1 MALSV
6 HDNLL
11 LSYEVRCDVRTILLR
26 TEHRVKNEPTE
37 FVNVIFK
44 GVQGY
49 RFENDAFGNIILDV
63 ETVAIDQFLK
73 EHGAEVCESYRVAGA
88 PGPWAANL
96 ETASGHL
103 MEQRIQGFVLSSS
116 FGLSGWVLAR
126 EISIFAAQQ
135 NFPADSLDAG
145 TF

>member
-11 LSYEVRCDVRTILLR
+11 VSYEVQCDARTILLR

-44 GVQGY
+44 GVEGY
-49 RFENDAFGNIILDV
+49 RFENDAFGNIVFDV
-63 ETVAIDQFLK
+63 ETIAIDQFLK
-73 EHGAEVCESYRVAGA
+73 EHGREISESYRMAGA

-103 MEQRIQGFVLSSS
+103 LVQAIQAFILSSS
-116 FGLSGWVLAR
+116 YGLSGWVLAR
-126 EISIFAAQQ
+126 EISIF
-135 NFPADSLDAG
+135 PAKQSLPSDHLDAG
-145 TF
+145 AF